1 MVDKYTTF
9 TYYDWADDSRPELQ
23 IYQAPDEAFALLDVG
38 KKEFVIT
45 ISADDKKNLKDQLE
59 GYAEIFKAAA
69 DSLGGEAE

>member
-1 MVDKYTTF
+1 MVDKYTAF
-9 TYYDWADDSRPELQ
+9 TYYDWDEATRPELQ
-23 IYQAPDEAFALLDVG
+23 MHLAPDQFVAHLDVG

-69 DSLGGEAE
+69 DSLDGE